1 MTAMIV
7 GFLVAIFGM
16 MTLAMIKLTITNA
29 QLRTRLA
36 TTEEIAFGHD
46 AKIAKQDEAIADL
59 IVRTTPKALTQEQKE
74 FKETLE
80 LKWKTA
86 MEELTKTLTAAA
98 KKDGAELKKLVES
111 ARGDFDKKVEKA
123 FEDAVAKIDFDKVEY
138 KKTITK
144 KRKEFSRSHKATKA
158 QKTFRSIDDE

>member
-1 MTAMIV
+1 MIV

-16 MTLAMIKLTITNA
+16 MTLVVIKLAVANA

-36 TTEEIAFGHD
+36 TTEEITVGNE
-46 AKIAKQDEAIADL
+46 AKIAKQEEAIADL
-59 IVRTTPKALTQEQKE
+59 LVRTTPKSLTQEQKE

-98 KKDGAELKKLVES
+98 KKDGAELKKLVEA

-144 KRKEFSRSHKATKA
+144 KRKEFSRSHKATNA
-158 QKTFRSIDDE
+158 QKTYRSIDDE